1 MTRADWKKQVKR
13 RDPLWEYK
21 RNAIGV
27 ACDFRYPT
35 ETLEAIV
42 NATTEIEVTRALTY
56 ARRKV
61 A

>member
-1 MTRADWKKQVKR
+1 MTKAEWKKKVKR
-13 RDPLWEYK
+13 YDSLWEYK

-35 ETLEAIV
+35 ETLEAIIS
-42 NATTEIEVTRALTY
+42 AETEREISDALAL
-56 ARRKV
+56 ARRS